1 MNHVRSAIRYMD
13 QKRIALISLSLK
25 PFTLP
30 NSKFFAVINE
40 ENTIVVSLVYKGV
53 GGMPTWGVIHE

>member
-1 MNHVRSAIRYMD
+1 MNHVRRAIGYMD

>member
-13 QKRIALISLSLK
+13 QKRVALISLSLR

-30 NSKFFAVINE
+30 NSKFLAVINE
-40 ENTIVVSLVYKGV
+40 ENTIAVSLVYKGV
-53 GGMPTWGVIHE
+53 GGMPIWGAIHE